1 MPICSM
7 PHHPRPIK
15 LWPLLEHAP
24 VRVISSSSSSFSY
37 SSGCCVLWRQWHP
50 FLWQYYGMYH
60 YITYMDPPSLFN
72 IVINSVHNSYCS
84 CVPDEHRALALGM
97 QWVILRLLGNVIR
110 SWKSSKIGNNNV
122 IATLTQFKILLYAYV
137 STCMYV
143 KWMYDSMTGTIP
155 GPVLTGYVID
165 TACGLWQD
173 LCGARGSCEVYD
185 RYEMSWRLFTWWCCV
200 KVFSGSMYI
209 LAMIF
214 WKEPAKSN
222 EKVVSDASD
231 IKGRSLTDVGVV
243 NNGFHSQENGNGRLQ
258 SPSNSIVANGR
269 KDRDGVAE
277 STYMWGVQTGD
288 YFWEHINMATH
299 KHIFCS
305 FYKCYIHIVYIEVA
319 HLNGI

>member
-1 MPICSM
+1 M
-7 PHHPRPIK
+7 
-15 LWPLLEHAP
+15 
-24 VRVISSSSSSFSY
+24 
-37 SSGCCVLWRQWHP
+37 
-50 FLWQYYGMYH
+50 
-60 YITYMDPPSLFN
+60 
-72 IVINSVHNSYCS
+72 
-84 CVPDEHRALALGM
+84 
-97 QWVILRLLGNVIR
+97 
-110 SWKSSKIGNNNV
+110 
-122 IATLTQFKILLYAYV
+122 YAYV
-137 STCMYV
+137 STYMYV

-231 IKGRSLTDVGVV
+231 IKGRSPTDVGVV

-258 SPSNSIVANGR
+258 SPNNSIVANGR

-277 STYMWGVQTGD
+277 STYM
-288 YFWEHINMATH
+288 
-299 KHIFCS
+299 
-305 FYKCYIHIVYIEVA
+305 
-319 HLNGI
+319 